1 MLYLIY
7 ENEMSGN
14 FEIQINGKTIRF
26 SNVDVVNVV
35 DTGMVYPSMKSVQE
49 KELKECNIKF
59 EYNCTEDGCNFD
71 NCLTAVRQSAELK
84 SRGLKDTTAIV
95 IEALKNN
102 QELFTV
108 KEVGGFILQASG
120 KGQVAITNGPPTTF
134 QSDDTRRYGFLD
146 LTETRRRFIHQYEL
160 HKMKAWN
167 VGQIAIVGSAGIATG
182 GFGMLFLLRS
192 LKKI

>member
-1 MLYLIY
+1 
-7 ENEMSGN
+7 MSGN

-160 HKMKAWN
+160 QKMKAWN

-182 GFGMLFLLRS
+182 GFGMLFLLRT

>member
-1 MLYLIY
+1 
-7 ENEMSGN
+7 MSGN

-84 SRGLKDTTAIV
+84 SRGHRSPEEQSGV
-95 IEALKNN
+95 I
-102 QELFTV
+102 
-108 KEVGGFILQASG
+108 
-120 KGQVAITNGPPTTF
+120 
-134 QSDDTRRYGFLD
+134 YC
-146 LTETRRRFIHQYEL
+146 
-160 HKMKAWN
+160 
-167 VGQIAIVGSAGIATG
+167 
-182 GFGMLFLLRS
+182 
-192 LKKI
+192 